1 MELIET
7 LEWRYATKKY
17 SSRKVADDILERIIT
32 AINLSAS
39 SVGIQPYKI
48 LVIENQDVR
57 KQLSAYSLN
66 PQITESSHLLIFA
79 AFDSINQA
87 TIENYVALIARER
100 EIPVESLSVFRKKAL
115 NRLLLNTDEENL
127 IWATKQAY
135 IALGTALIAAAAE
148 KVDTTPME
156 GFQAEHFDELLG
168 LKEKG
173 LKSVAL
179 MAVGYRDEER
189 DTNAHLKK
197 VRWPM
202 EDFVETIK

>member
-1 MELIET
+1 MALIQP
-7 LEWRYATKKY
+7 LEWTYATHKY

-66 PQITESSHLLIFA
+66 PQITKSSHLLIFA

-127 IWATKQAY
+127 IGRQSR
-135 IALGTALIAAAAE
+135 LIS
-148 KVDTTPME
+148 P
-156 GFQAEHFDELLG
+156 
-168 LKEKG
+168 
-173 LKSVAL
+173 
-179 MAVGYRDEER
+179 
-189 DTNAHLKK
+189 
-197 VRWPM
+197 
-202 EDFVETIK
+202 